1 MIIALSYPTK
11 IVGKTRIRTHIQ
23 TTIVAKNQAARL
35 YQQSLLEKYGLHVY
49 TNNHCWK
56 NTSCTSIPTIF
67 VGKIRAQLS
76 FQQSSP
82 ARQWPGGYIKKAAL
96 S

>member
-35 YQQSLLEKYGLHVY
+35 YQQSLLEKYGLHIY
-49 TNNHCWK
+49 TNNLCWK
-56 NTSCTSIPTIF
+56 NTGSTLIPTIF
-67 VGKIRAQLS
+67 AGKAMAWRL
-76 FQQSSP
+76 
-82 ARQWPGGYIKKAAL
+82 YKKGCA
-96 S
+96 